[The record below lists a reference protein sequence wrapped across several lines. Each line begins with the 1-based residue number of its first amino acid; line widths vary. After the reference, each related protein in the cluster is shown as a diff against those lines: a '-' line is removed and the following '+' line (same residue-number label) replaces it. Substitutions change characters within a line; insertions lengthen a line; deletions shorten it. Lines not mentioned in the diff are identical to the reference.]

1 MEPGKEEKLEQL
13 EKILQSRSLHDAE
26 TLKAFLRY
34 VVLKSLDHQ
43 DVQLKEYIIA
53 TEVLGRHSDYDPNV
67 DSVVRVQARRLR
79 AKLHD
84 YYATEGK
91 EDKVLIDMPKGR
103 YTPIVTYNQ
112 AGESLI
118 NGVAQARPIPEIIS
132 VESAPVAPPAP
143 GVSLQ
148 SLLNPLPIGLALLS
162 LLLGLLAVN
171 YYSEAKRLKASS
183 TRPNGLGRMQTIS
196 PLWSQFLPSP
206 EPILIAYS
214 NTLFEMSADDR
225 LKYVKP
231 MLPPPDNSSSA
242 NSQNGVRLAD
252 QATPS
257 VTVTPTSSQAQVI
270 DYYTGVGE
278 VMGVSSLSLFLSNA
292 EQQFRVKRSLLLNW
306 DDLKDGNAVILG
318 SPLEN
323 LFLRQLPQQQTF
335 VFVPNKENRS
345 LSIVN
350 LKPRVGEPESY
361 TPKFDRTKNEGPT
374 TVSVLEDY
382 ALVSVLRGLGGN
394 NKLLILAGITTYGTQ
409 AAAEYVTKPEHVA
422 DLTEH
427 LNSTPHSNTSTF
439 PAYYQILLRVK
450 INGGV
455 PVQISY
461 VTHHV
466 LE

>member
-13 EKILQSRSLHDAE
+13 EKILHSRSLHDAE

-34 VVLKSLDHQ
+34 VVLKSLDQQ
-43 DVQLKEYIIA
+43 DVQLKEYVIA

-67 DSVVRVQARRLR
+67 DSAVRVQARRLR
-79 AKLHD
+79 AKLQD

-91 EDKVLIDMPKGR
+91 DDKVLIDLPKGR
-103 YTPIVTYNQ
+103 YTPTVTYNQ
-112 AGESLI
+112 PEESPI
-118 NGVAQARPIPEIIS
+118 NGATKAGPFPE
-132 VESAPVAPPAP
+132 AATVAPASVASPATD
-143 GVSLQ
+143 VTSQ
-148 SLLNPLPIGLALLS
+148 SFLKPLVIGLVLLS
-162 LLLGLLAVN
+162 SLLGLLAVN
-171 YYSEAKRLKASS
+171 YYSEAKRLKVSS
-183 TRPNGLGRMQTIS
+183 PPPDGHGRMQTAS
-196 PLWSQFLPSP
+196 PLWSQLLPSS

-214 NTLFEMSADDR
+214 NTLFEMGADDR

-231 MLPPPDNSSSA
+231 MPPPPDSSSST
-242 NSQNGVRLAD
+242 NSPDEVR
-252 QATPS
+252 S
-257 VTVTPTSSQAQVI
+257 VNQTALTEATPTSPQARIV

-278 VMGVSSLSLFLSNA
+278 VMGVSSLSLFLSKA

-306 DDLKDGNAVILG
+306 DDLKAGNAVILG

-323 LFLRQLPQQQTF
+323 LFLRQLPQRQTF

-345 LSIVN
+345 LSIVD
-350 LKPRVGEPESY
+350 LKPRAGEPASY
-361 TPKFDRTKNEGPT
+361 TAKIDRTKNEGPT

-382 ALVSVLRGLGGN
+382 ALVSVLKGLGDS

-409 AAAEYVTKPEHVA
+409 AAAEYVTKPEHIA
-422 DLTEH
+422 DLTAH
-427 LNSTPHSNTSTF
+427 LNSSPTGGAPIF
-439 PAYYQILLRVK
+439 PAYYQILLRVR

-461 VTHHV
+461 VKHHV